1 MTDLLALYIIVLI
14 ATKLH
19 LNTLACSKMEKLIYI
34 IAANFFISLASLVGV
49 FTLSIKEKTLSKFLL
64 FLISLSAGAL
74 MGGAF
79 LHLLPEASEKL
90 NNENMFSIVLF
101 SFVFFF
107 LIEKLLHWRHC
118 HKKNCDVHTFGY
130 MNLFGDAIHNF
141 IDGLVIASTFLIDI
155 KLGIIT
161 SFAIALH
168 EIPQEI
174 GDFGVLLYSGFSRKK
189 ALISNFLVA
198 LTAVLGG
205 IVGYLLSFQIEDMT
219 SYLLPFAAGGFIYIA
234 ASDLM
239 PEIRKETNFRKSLIS
254 FGIFLIG
261 ILIMFLVKFLGGE

>member
-1 MTDLLALYIIVLI
+1 LLPQK
-14 ATKLH
+14 T
-19 LNTLACSKMEKLIYI
+19 NKMEKFIYI
-34 IAANFFISLASLVGV
+34 ITANFLISLASLVGV
-49 FTLSIKEKTLSKFLL
+49 FSLSIKEKSLSKFLL
-64 FLISLSAGAL
+64 QLISLSAGAL

-79 LHLLPEASEKL
+79 LHLLPEAAEKL
-90 NNENMFSIVLF
+90 SSEIMYPVVLF
-101 SFVFFF
+101 SFILFF

-118 HKKNCDVHTFGY
+118 HKKNCSVHTFGY

-141 IDGLVIASTFLIDI
+141 IDGLVIAAAFLVDVR
-155 KLGIIT
+155 LGVVT

-174 GDFGVLLYSGFSRKK
+174 GDFGVLLYSGFTRKK
-189 ALISNFLVA
+189 ALLLNFLVA

-205 IVGYLLSFQIEDMT
+205 VVGYFLSFQIENIT

-239 PEIRKETNFRKSLIS
+239 PEIRKEADLKKSISS
-254 FGIFLIG
+254 FGIFILG
-261 ILIMFLVKFLGGE
+261 ILIMFLVKFIGHG